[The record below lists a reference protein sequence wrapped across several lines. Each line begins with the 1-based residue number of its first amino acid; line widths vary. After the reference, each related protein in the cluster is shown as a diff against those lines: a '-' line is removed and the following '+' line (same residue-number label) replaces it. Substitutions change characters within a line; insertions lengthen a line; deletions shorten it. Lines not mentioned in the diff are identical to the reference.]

1 MADINIVLCENCKWF
16 GIQPEFDG
24 VASWGDGCRWFSE
37 ESPNYDDFCS
47 YGEPKE
53 WKEIEDG
60 LGESK

>member
-16 GIQPEFDG
+16 GIRPEFDG

-37 ESPNYDDFCS
+37 ESPNYNDFCS

-53 WKEIEDG
+53 ARDNAQNRT
-60 LGESK
+60 